1 MGCDIHMVLEYH
13 DERNDVWVG
22 LHEYPYI
29 NLNALKFNTQK
40 PTEFYKHDFASWRI
54 RERNYELFAEI
65 ASVRGK
71 SSQGLQARGL
81 PDDCSTL
88 ARCIIGKWKHDAHNA
103 SWLSVE
109 EFIKCMAIAY
119 DEITTLVAERLTDKT
134 NTYDRLLETLLGEDI
149 EKGSTDKYRIVFWF
163 DN

>member
-1 MGCDIHMVLEYH
+1 MVLEYH
-13 DERNDVWVG
+13 DDHNGVWVG
-22 LHEYPYI
+22 LHDYPYVD
-29 NLNALKFNTQK
+29 LSALKFNTK
-40 PTEFYKHDFASWRI
+40 TPAVLSKHNYASWRI
-54 RERNYELFAEI
+54 RERNYGLFAEI
-65 ASVRGK
+65 ASVRGE
-71 SSQGLQARGL
+71 SSQGLQAKGL

-88 ARCIIGKWKHDAHNA
+88 TRLAIEGWEHDAHSV

-134 NTYDRLLETLLGEDI
+134 DTYTRLLETLLGKDI
-149 EKGSTDKYRIVFWF
+149 EKGSIDKYRIVFWF